1 MSRPQLLSEQEIQEA
16 LGEVPFWTRNGNQ
29 IVREIVAEDFVS
41 AIGIVNSIA
50 IIAECMDHHPD
61 ILIYGWNKIRVVS
74 TTHDRGGLTE
84 LDFKL
89 AKKIESLKIIQKGD
103 L

>member
-1 MSRPQLLSEQEIQEA
+1 MKRPNLLPEDEIQKYLSDLPYWRQE
-16 LGEVPFWTRNGNQ
+16 GNS

-50 IIAECMDHHPD
+50 IIAESLDHHPD
-61 ILIYGWNKIRVVS
+61 ILIYGWNKIRITS
-74 TTHDRGGLTE
+74 STHDRGGLTE
-84 LDFKL
+84 LDFQL
-89 AKKIESLKIIQKGD
+89 AKKIENLKIIQKGD